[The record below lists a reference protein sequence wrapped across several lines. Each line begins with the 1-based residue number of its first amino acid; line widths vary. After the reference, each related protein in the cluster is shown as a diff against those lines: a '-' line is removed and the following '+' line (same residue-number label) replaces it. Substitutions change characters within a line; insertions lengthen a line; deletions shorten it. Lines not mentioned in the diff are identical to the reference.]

1 MAARGLSGVRR
12 AMLGS
17 VTEEIVRDA
26 QGPVV
31 AARIFP
37 PSV

>member
-1 MAARGLSGVRR
+1 MATRLSGVRR

-31 AARIFP
+31 AVHTFP
-37 PSV
+37 SSV